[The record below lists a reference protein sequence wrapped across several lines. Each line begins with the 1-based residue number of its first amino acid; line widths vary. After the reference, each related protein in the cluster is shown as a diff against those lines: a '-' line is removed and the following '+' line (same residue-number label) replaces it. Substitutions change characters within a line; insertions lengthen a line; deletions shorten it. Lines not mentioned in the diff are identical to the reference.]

1 MHKKG
6 LTQAEIGLTQPENRP
21 NSNFR
26 RVVACTLQESA
37 EKKTLRKS
45 YTFIFKLHYGWKALN
60 LPGCE
65 NKVKR
70 PLKDFY
76 IPYRELNPGLFLSGK
91 MLWPLS
97 YRGNLL
103 RGAIYDFI

>member
-37 EKKTLRKS
+37 EKTLS
-45 YTFIFKLHYGWKALN
+45 IAEQMPYVT
-60 LPGCE
+60 
-65 NKVKR
+65 VK
-70 PLKDFY
+70 
-76 IPYRELNPGLFLSGK
+76 
-91 MLWPLS
+91 
-97 YRGNLL
+97 
-103 RGAIYDFI
+103 

>member
-37 EKKTLRKS
+37 EKNHA
-45 YTFIFKLHYGWKALN
+45 IG
-60 LPGCE
+60 
-65 NKVKR
+65 
-70 PLKDFY
+70 KDTKFV
-76 IPYRELNPGLFLSGK
+76 ILCK
-91 MLWPLS
+91 KC
-97 YRGNLL
+97 
-103 RGAIYDFI
+103 

>member
-37 EKKTLRKS
+37 EKKTL
-45 YTFIFKLHYGWKALN
+45 N
-60 LPGCE
+60 L
-65 NKVKR
+65 V
-70 PLKDFY
+70 PLPK
-76 IPYRELNPGLFLSGK
+76 IIL
-91 MLWPLS
+91 PLS
-97 YRGNLL
+97 YRLTH
-103 RGAIYDFI
+103 ITS

>member
-37 EKKTLRKS
+37 EKKTLTMD
-45 YTFIFKLHYGWKALN
+45 Y
-60 LPGCE
+60 
-65 NKVKR
+65 
-70 PLKDFY
+70 
-76 IPYRELNPGLFLSGK
+76 
-91 MLWPLS
+91 
-97 YRGNLL
+97 
-103 RGAIYDFI
+103 

>member
-37 EKKTLRKS
+37 EKKPWL
-45 YTFIFKLHYGWKALN
+45 
-60 LPGCE
+60 C
-65 NKVKR
+65 VKGR
-70 PLKDFY
+70 REHVINSPLFS
-76 IPYRELNPGLFLSGK
+76 I
-91 MLWPLS
+91 
-97 YRGNLL
+97 
-103 RGAIYDFI
+103 